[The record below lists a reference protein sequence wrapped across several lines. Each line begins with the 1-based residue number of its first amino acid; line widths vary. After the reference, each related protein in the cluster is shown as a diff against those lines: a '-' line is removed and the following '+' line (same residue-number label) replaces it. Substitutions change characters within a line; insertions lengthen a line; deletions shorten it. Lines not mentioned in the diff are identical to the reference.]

1 MSPPFVFPDPCDE
14 GLNRIP
20 AFTDPWP
27 CDIIHR
33 FNGPDVN
40 PIPVEKALEAILAEV
55 RRMGTE
61 KVDLLHSL
69 GRVLAEAVISRRD
82 HPPWNSSAMDGYA
95 VRHDGLGRAS
105 VQRPVTL
112 EVIEEIAAGALP
124 KKSVRPGQASR
135 IMTGAP
141 VPEGA
146 DAVVRIEDTRGG
158 EGNRVRFHQPVATG
172 ENVRLRGEDIRAGTV
187 VLAQNSVLGAAET
200 GLLASV
206 GFPYVPV
213 YQRPRVAILATGN
226 ELADLGEEL
235 GPNKIMNSNA
245 YAVAAQVT
253 EAGGVPLLLGIAKDT
268 KDELLDRVTQGLS
281 ADLIIISGGVS
292 VGAYD
297 FVKEVLERLGVTM
310 RFWKVAIKPGEPLAF
325 GTLKTKLIF
334 GLPGNPVSTMVTF
347 EQFVRPT
354 LRKMQGHTLLF
365 RPVIEAVLMERITK
379 KPGKMHFVRAVL
391 RKMED
396 RYEVRTTGSQS
407 SGVLTSMVKAN
418 GLIIFPSES
427 AEIESGE
434 RVKVQVLDRG
444 HSDRA
449 EPGY

>member
-1 MSPPFVFPDPCDE
+1 
-14 GLNRIP
+14 
-20 AFTDPWP
+20 
-27 CDIIHR
+27 
-33 FNGPDVN
+33 VN
-40 PIPVEKALEAILAEV
+40 PIPVEKALDAILSEV

-61 KVDLLHSL
+61 KVDLLHSR

-95 VRHDGLGRAS
+95 VRHDALDRAT
-105 VQRPVTL
+105 VERPVTL

-124 KKSVRPGQASR
+124 KKAIHPGQASR

-146 DAVVRIEDTRGG
+146 DAVVRIEDTQGD
-158 EGNRVRFHQPVATG
+158 GNIIRFHQPVESC
-172 ENVRLRGEDIRAGTV
+172 ENVRPRGEDIRAGTV
-187 VLAQNSVLGAAET
+187 VLGQDSVMGAAEI

-206 GFPYVPV
+206 GFSHVLV

-245 YAVAAQVT
+245 YAVAAQVA
-253 EAGGVPLLLGIAKDT
+253 EAGGVPVLLGIAKDT
-268 KDELLDRVTQGLS
+268 RDEIMDRISQGLS

-297 FVKEVLERLGVTM
+297 FVKEVLEGLGVTM

-347 EQFVRPT
+347 EQFVRPA

-365 RPVIEAVLMERITK
+365 RPVIEAVLMERIAK
-379 KPGKMHFVRAVL
+379 KPGKTHFVRAVL
-391 RKMED
+391 KKMED

-418 GLIIFPSES
+418 GLLIFPSES
-427 AEIESGE
+427 AEIERGE
-434 RVKVQVLDRG
+434 RVKVQVLDSG
-444 HSDRA
+444 LSDRA

>member
-1 MSPPFVFPDPCDE
+1 
-14 GLNRIP
+14 
-20 AFTDPWP
+20 
-27 CDIIHR
+27 
-33 FNGPDVN
+33 VN
-40 PIPVEKALEAILAEV
+40 PIPVKKALDAILNEV

-69 GRVLAEAVISRRD
+69 GRVLAEAVVSRRD

-95 VRHDGLGRAS
+95 IRHDALGQAS
-105 VQRPVTL
+105 GQRPVTL
-112 EVIEEIAAGALP
+112 EVIEEIAAGTLP
-124 KKSVRPGQASR
+124 KKAVQPGQASR

-146 DAVVRIEDTRGG
+146 DAVVRIEDTQG
-158 EGNRVRFHQPVATG
+158 EGNRVRIHQPVDAG

-187 VLAQNSVLGAAET
+187 VLAQNSVMGAAEV

-206 GFPYVPV
+206 GFSYVLV

-235 GPNKIMNSNA
+235 VPNKIMNSNA

-253 EAGGVPLLLGIAKDT
+253 EAGGVPVLLGIAKDT
-268 KDELLDRVTQGLS
+268 PDELLDRVTQGLS

-297 FVKEVLERLGVTM
+297 FVKEVLEGLGVTM
-310 RFWKVAIKPGEPLAF
+310 RFWKVAVKPGEPLAF

-379 KPGKMHFVRAVL
+379 KPGKTHFLRAVL
-391 RKMED
+391 QNIEG

-418 GLIIFPSES
+418 GLLIFPSES
-427 AEIESGE
+427 SEINKGQI
-434 RVKVQVLDRG
+434 VKVQVLDQG
-444 HSDRA
+444 LSDRA
-449 EPGY
+449 EPAF

>member
-1 MSPPFVFPDPCDE
+1 M
-14 GLNRIP
+14 
-20 AFTDPWP
+20 
-27 CDIIHR
+27 
-33 FNGPDVN
+33 N
-40 PIPVEKALEAILAEV
+40 PIPVEKALDAILNEV

-69 GRVLAEAVISRRD
+69 GRVLAEAVVSRRD

-95 VRHDGLGRAS
+95 VRHDALGHAS
-105 VQRPVTL
+105 VQGPVTL

-124 KKSVRPGQASR
+124 KKSVQAGQASR

-146 DAVVRIEDTRGG
+146 DAVVRVEDTQG
-158 EGNRVRFHQPVATG
+158 EGDRIQVLQPVASG
-172 ENVRLRGEDIRAGTV
+172 ENIRPRGEDIRAGNV
-187 VLAQNSVLGAAET
+187 VLAQNSVIGAAEV

-206 GFPYVPV
+206 GFSYVLV

-253 EAGGVPLLLGIAKDT
+253 DAGGVPVLLGIAKDT
-268 KDELLDRVTQGLS
+268 QDELLDRLTQGLS

-297 FVKEVLERLGVTM
+297 FVKEVLDRLGVTM
-310 RFWKVAIKPGEPLAF
+310 AFWKVAMKPGEPLAF

-347 EQFVRPT
+347 EQFVRPA

-365 RPVIEAVLMERITK
+365 RPVIEAILMERITK
-379 KPGKMHFVRAVL
+379 KPGKTHFLRAVL
-391 RKMED
+391 RKIED
-396 RYEVRTTGSQS
+396 RYEAWTTGNQS

-418 GLIIFPSES
+418 GLLIFPSES
-427 AEIESGE
+427 GEIEKGQS
-434 RVKVQVLDRG
+434 VKVQVLDKG
-444 HSDRA
+444 PSA
-449 EPGY
+449 QAAPGF

>member
-1 MSPPFVFPDPCDE
+1 
-14 GLNRIP
+14 
-20 AFTDPWP
+20 
-27 CDIIHR
+27 
-33 FNGPDVN
+33 VN
-40 PIPVEKALEAILAEV
+40 PIPVEKALDAILGEV

-61 KVDLLHSL
+61 KVDLLHSR
-69 GRVLAEAVISRRD
+69 GRVLAEAVVSRRD

-95 VRHDGLGRAS
+95 VRHDALDRAT
-105 VQRPVTL
+105 VEGPVTL

-124 KKSVRPGQASR
+124 KKAIHPGQASR

-141 VPEGA
+141 VPDGA
-146 DAVVRIEDTRGG
+146 DAVVRIEDTGG

-172 ENVRLRGEDIRAGTV
+172 ENVRPRGEDIRAGTV
-187 VLAQNSVLGAAET
+187 VLAQNSVMGAAEI

-206 GFPYVPV
+206 GYSYLPV

-235 GPNKIMNSNA
+235 GPDKIMNSNA
-245 YAVAAQVT
+245 YAVAAQVA
-253 EAGGVPLLLGIAKDT
+253 EAGGVPVLLGIAKDT
-268 KDELLDRVTQGLS
+268 PDELLDRVTQGLS

-292 VGAYD
+292 VGVYD
-297 FVKEVLERLGVTM
+297 FVKEILERLEVTM

-325 GTLKTKLIF
+325 GTMKSKLIF

-347 EQFVRPT
+347 EQFVRPA

-365 RPVIEAVLMERITK
+365 RPVIEAVLMEQITK
-379 KPGKMHFVRAVL
+379 KPGKTHFVRAVL
-391 RKMED
+391 KKMED
-396 RYEVRTTGSQS
+396 RYEVRTTGNQS

-418 GLIIFPSES
+418 GLLIFPSES
-427 AEIESGE
+427 SEINMGQ
-434 RVKVQVLDRG
+434 RVKVQVLDSG
-444 HSDRA
+444 LSDRA